1 MSDSALKEIIDLAV
15 NDEKFR
21 NQLFSDPNTALEG
34 YNISDED
41 RKILEGLNADN
52 FDEYAG
58 GLGDRTTKGLWA
70 AGG

>member
-15 NDEKFR
+15 KDEKFR